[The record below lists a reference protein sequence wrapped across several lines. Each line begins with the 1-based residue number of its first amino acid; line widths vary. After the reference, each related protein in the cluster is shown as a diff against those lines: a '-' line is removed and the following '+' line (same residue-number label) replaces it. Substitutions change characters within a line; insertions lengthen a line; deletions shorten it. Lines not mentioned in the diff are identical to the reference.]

1 MNDANKKEKGWKH
14 LIFLI
19 VSILYLII
27 FITPAHAA
35 VGDLLLDTEI
45 IFHIPNPGSSSDAQ
59 CATLLKEGYALSLD
73 SIWYSHMRAAN
84 FSIFE
89 NGEVV
94 KKISVEDGD
103 YFYHNKT
110 IDNKECIIIKS
121 KLNGIIFGTE
131 TNVVV
136 LEPFHQY
143 SDGSFISEPDFVTA
157 SLNADAKAPSEEW
170 NRTFGGAYDDY
181 GQSVQ
186 QTSDGG
192 YILIGSI
199 KSYMPDMVPRYVGHV
214 LLIKTDANGS
224 EQWNRRFEE
233 NGLRN
238 VCSFCQTSD
247 GGYIFTGWVNYEV
260 GLTKTDAEGNQR
272 WDKRLGVTDND
283 HARSVQQTLDGGYIL
298 AGFSHDTNDAW
309 LIKTDVNGNPQWN
322 KTFGGPEM
330 EYAHSVQQTL
340 DGGYIL
346 VGSTHS
352 YGSGGADAWIVKTDA
367 NGNEQWDKTFGR
379 DGFDVASSVVQ
390 TSDGGYIFAGQIE
403 LYGSSNTDA
412 WIVKTDVNGNEQWN
426 KTFGMDGGDMASSVH
441 QTTDGG
447 YILAG
452 NIDTAKNP
460 DFKGEI
466 LYVDYDIWL
475 IKTDASG
482 NPEWSR
488 TFGGLR
494 GEKVHSVQPTSD
506 GGYILAGNTES
517 YGSGGSDF
525 WLIKVESAGAADTTL
540 SEVQTSNTN
549 RTETNRTEGGEYDVQ
564 IPPEKSIQGFGFL
577 EAVFSVIIIIFLKK
591 INK

>member
-1 MNDANKKEKGWKH
+1 MKR
-14 LIFLI
+14 
-19 VSILYLII
+19 
-27 FITPAHAA
+27 T
-35 VGDLLLDTEI
+35 
-45 IFHIPNPGSSSDAQ
+45 
-59 CATLLKEGYALSLD
+59 
-73 SIWYSHMRAAN
+73 
-84 FSIFE
+84 
-89 NGEVV
+89 
-94 KKISVEDGD
+94 SVEDGD

-110 IDNKECIIIKS
+110 IDGEECIIIKS
-121 KLNGIIFGTE
+121 KLNGIFFGTE

-157 SLNADAKAPSEEW
+157 SLNADAIEAPSEEW

-192 YILIGSI
+192 YTLIGSI
-199 KSYMPDMVPRYVGHV
+199 ESYRPGMGPRYVSHV
-214 LLIKTDANGS
+214 LFLKTDTNGS
-224 EQWNRRFEE
+224 EQWSRGFEE
-233 NGLRN
+233 HGLRN
-238 VCSFCQTSD
+238 VCSVCQTSD
-247 GGYIFTGWVNYEV
+247 GGYIFAGWVHYEV
-260 GLTKTDAEGNQR
+260 GLIKTDAEGNQR
-272 WDKRLGVTDND
+272 WDKRLRVTDND
-283 HARSVQQTLDGGYIL
+283 HARSVQQTSDGGYIL

-309 LIKTDVNGNPQWN
+309 LIKTDANGNPQWN
-322 KTFGGPEM
+322 MTFGGPEM
-330 EYAHSVQQTL
+330 EYANSVQQTS

-346 VGSTHS
+346 AGSTHS

-379 DGFDVASSVVQ
+379 DGLDVASSIVQ
-390 TSDGGYIFAGQIE
+390 TSDGGYIFAGQIGSC
-403 LYGSSNTDA
+403 GSSSTDA

-426 KTFGMDGGDMASSVH
+426 KTFGLDGGDAASSVH
-441 QTTDGG
+441 QTIDGG

-466 LYVDYDIWL
+466 LYVDYDVWL

-494 GEKVHSVQPTSD
+494 GEKVRSVQQTSD

-525 WLIKVESAGAADTTL
+525 WLIKVEGVGAADTTL

-549 RTETNRTEGGEYDVQ
+549 RTETNGTEGGEYDVQ
-564 IPPEKSIQGFGFL
+564 IPPEKSIPGFGFL
-577 EAVFSVIIIIFLKK
+577 EAIFSVIIIIFLKRL
-591 INK
+591 NK

>member
-1 MNDANKKEKGWKH
+1 MNDANKNEKRWKH

-19 VSILYLII
+19 VSILYLVL

-35 VGDLLLDTEI
+35 VGDLLLDTKI

-73 SIWYSHMRAAN
+73 SIWYTGARTAN

-89 NGEVV
+89 NGAVV
-94 KKISVEDGD
+94 KRISVDAGD

-110 IDNKECIIIKS
+110 IDGKECIIIKS
-121 KLNGIIFGTE
+121 KIDGIFYGTE

-199 KSYMPDMVPRYVGHV
+199 KSYRPDMMPWYVDHV
-214 LLIKTDANGS
+214 LLIKTDTNGS
-224 EQWNRRFEE
+224 EQWNRRF
-233 NGLRN
+233 NGLGG
-238 VCSFCQTSD
+238 VCSVCQTSD
-247 GGYIFTGWVNYEV
+247 GGYIFAGWAHYEV
-260 GLTKTDAEGNQR
+260 GLIKTDADGNQQ
-272 WDKRLGVTDND
+272 WDKRLRVTDND
-283 HARSVQQTLDGGYIL
+283 HAKSVQQTLDGGYIL
-298 AGFSHDTNDAW
+298 AGFSHDTNDVW
-309 LIKTDVNGNPQWN
+309 LIKTDANGNAQWN
-322 KTFGGPEM
+322 RTFGGSEM
-330 EYAHSVQQTL
+330 EYARSVQQTS

-346 VGSTHS
+346 AGSTHS

-367 NGNEQWDKTFGR
+367 NGNEQWNKTFGQ
-379 DGFDVASSVVQ
+379 ASSVVQ

-403 LYGSSNTDA
+403 SSGSGNTDA
-412 WIVKTDVNGNEQWN
+412 WIVKTDANGNEQWN
-426 KTFGMDGGDMASSVH
+426 KTFGMDGDGAASSVH

-466 LYVDYDIWL
+466 LYVDYDVWL

-482 NPEWSR
+482 NPEWSQ

-494 GEKVHSVQPTSD
+494 GERVHSVQQTSD

-525 WLIKVESAGAADTTL
+525 WLIKVEGAGAAGTTP
-540 SEVQTSNTN
+540 SEAQTSNTD
-549 RTETNRTEGGEYDVQ
+549 RTEGGEYDVQ
-564 IPPEKSIQGFGFL
+564 IPLEKSIYGFGFL
-577 EAVFSVIIIIFLKK
+577 EAVFSVIIIIFLKR

>member
-1 MNDANKKEKGWKH
+1 MNDANKNEKRWKH

-19 VSILYLII
+19 VSILYLVL

-35 VGDLLLDTEI
+35 VGDLLLDTKI

-73 SIWYSHMRAAN
+73 SVWYTGARTAN

-89 NGEVV
+89 NGAVV
-94 KKISVEDGD
+94 KRISVDAGD

-110 IDNKECIIIKS
+110 IDGKECIIIKS
-121 KLNGIIFGTE
+121 KIDGIFYGTE

-199 KSYMPDMVPRYVGHV
+199 KSYRPDMMPRYVDHV

-224 EQWNRRFEE
+224 EQWSRRSEE
-233 NGLRN
+233 HGLRN
-238 VCSFCQTSD
+238 VCSVCQTSD
-247 GGYIFTGWVNYEV
+247 GGYIFAGWVHYEV
-260 GLTKTDAEGNQR
+260 GLIKTDADGNQQ
-272 WDKRLGVTDND
+272 WDKRLRVTDND
-283 HARSVQQTLDGGYIL
+283 HAKSVQQTLDGGYIL

-309 LIKTDVNGNPQWN
+309 LIKTDANGNAQWN
-322 KTFGGPEM
+322 RTFGGSEM
-330 EYAHSVQQTL
+330 EYARSVQQTS

-346 VGSTHS
+346 AGSTHS

-367 NGNEQWDKTFGR
+367 NGNEQW
-379 DGFDVASSVVQ
+379 
-390 TSDGGYIFAGQIE
+390 
-403 LYGSSNTDA
+403 
-412 WIVKTDVNGNEQWN
+412 N
-426 KTFGMDGGDMASSVH
+426 KTFGMAGDGAASSVH

-466 LYVDYDIWL
+466 LYVDYDVWL

-494 GEKVHSVQPTSD
+494 GERVHSVQQTSD

-525 WLIKVESAGAADTTL
+525 WLIKVEGAGAAGTTP
-540 SEVQTSNTN
+540 SEAQTSNTD
-549 RTETNRTEGGEYDVQ
+549 RTEGGEYDVQ
-564 IPPEKSIQGFGFL
+564 IPLEKSIYGFGFL
-577 EAVFSVIIIIFLKK
+577 EAVFSVIIIIFLKR